1 MLKIVKEAIEKTVIS
16 LNIQINLKRPSL
28 TNIDIINKVL
38 RISSVDSSYLT
49 DNKELS
55 DSIEKEEIKILDE
68 GNISKRYE

>member
-28 TNIDIINKVL
+28 TNIDIINKVV
-38 RISSVDSSYLT
+38 RTSSVDSSYLT